1 MTTIVATKTAIYAD
15 TQCSYTVPFKVNKI
29 ARIGQSLFAGA
40 GDMDDLQRFF
50 NWRREG
56 GDQPAFEDAI
66 DIIEL
71 CTDGIFLWGKKMVRL
86 PIGDEVYSVG
96 SGSQYA
102 MGAMAMG
109 ATPKQALAV
118 AAKLDISTGSETTV
132 VKLKGR

>member
-1 MTTIVATKTAIYAD
+1 MTTIVATMKAIYAD
-15 TQCSYTVPFKVNKI
+15 TLCSYCVPFKVNKI
-29 ARIGQSLFAGA
+29 ARIGQSIFAGA

-50 NWRREG
+50 TWRREG
-56 GDQPAFEDAI
+56 GDQPAFDEQI
-66 DIIEL
+66 DILEL

-102 MGAMAMG
+102 MGALAMG
-109 ATPKQALAV
+109 ATPQQAIGI
-118 AAKLDISTGSETTV
+118 AAGLDPQTGKTINV